1 MTASVNNYYIGK
13 GVVSVSDDGNT
24 WTDVG
29 NVPEFEFTPELEE
42 LEHFS
47 SREGTRTRDKTVVV
61 SKSATLRIVLEEWSQ
76 ANLLLATLGELNSA
90 GDIDIFARNAV
101 NKQVRFVGANEVGRT
116 YTVIF
121 PSVDFIPSGSINFIS
136 DEWGQFELTG
146 NVNAVAGSFGTIE
159 DTTVSA

>member
-13 GVVSVSDDGNT
+13 GIVYVSDDGNN

-29 NVPEFEFTPELEE
+29 NVPEFEFTPELEN

-47 SREGTRTRDKTVVV
+47 SREGTRTKDKTVVV

-76 ANLLLATLGELNSA
+76 ANLLLATLGSLDSA
-90 GDIDIFARNAV
+90 GNIEIFAQNSV
-101 NKQVRFVGANEVGRT
+101 NKHVKFAGSNEVGRKFE
-116 YTVIF
+116 VIF

-146 NVNAVAGSFGTIE
+146 TVNATNGVFGTIE

>member
-76 ANLLLATLGELNSA
+76 ANLLLATLGEVNSA

>member
-13 GVVSVSDDGNT
+13 GVVSVSTDGNT

-29 NVPEFEFTPELEE
+29 NVPEFEFTPELEN

-47 SREGTRTRDKTVVV
+47 SRQGTRTKDKTVVI
-61 SKSATLRIVLEEWSQ
+61 SKSATLRIVLEEWTQ
-76 ANLLLATLGELNSA
+76 ANLLLATLGTLDSA
-90 GDIDIFARNAV
+90 GNIEIFSTNSINR
-101 NKQVRFVGANEVGRT
+101 QVRFVGANEVGRT

-121 PSVDFIPSGSINFIS
+121 PSVDFIPSGSLNFIS
-136 DEWGQFELTG
+136 DEWGQIELTG
-146 NVNAVAGSFGTIE
+146 TVNATNGVFGTID